1 MQYIENDM
9 DDLFKRAAENY
20 PLKTGEG
27 DWETIASRLKS
38 VSNETRSV
46 TIFKKDI
53 YKKLLVLVLFFS
65 TLTIGKS
72 ALQLPKAGLPSLSIE
87 KIIVSDNKINTDH
100 LKLQDI
106 NTSGYTLNHSK
117 KPTTAAFLNRYFS
130 GGQKL
135 VQQSYYPNTGTKKSG
150 TDATQTIQSRQ
161 AKNDNDQTLPF
172 LLYEP
177 ATALYNVDDVAVY
190 EDLSLS
196 VKNENIQRLN
206 ESTKEVITVDKKISQ
221 KKDHI
226 ELSKKKAFYIG
237 VAAGP
242 DFSKVQSMAFSN
254 SGFSIGLIAGIKLAG
269 KISFETGILWN
280 RKYYNST
287 GNEFNMDKI
296 KSTMPAGMVINSL
309 EAKSSLIEIP
319 FKIKYDFLNR
329 ANATWFATAGISAYI
344 MTTESNKYHVTMNGN
359 TEMVT
364 GIYRNYNYGLPAVAS
379 ISVGYQ
385 KNLSKFINIRIEPFL
400 KIPLQG
406 MGVGNLPITST
417 GLQFG
422 ITRFFK

>member
-1 MQYIENDM
+1 MQYLENDM

-27 DWETIASRLKS
+27 DWEAIASRLKS
-38 VSNETRSV
+38 VPDKTRTV
-46 TIFKKDI
+46 TTFKKSI
-53 YKKLLVLVLFFS
+53 NKKLLGLVLVFS
-65 TLTIGKS
+65 TLAIGKS
-72 ALQLPKAGLPSLSIE
+72 ALQLPKAGLSSSYIE
-87 KIIVSDNKINTDH
+87 KIIVSDNKINITQ

-106 NTSGYTLNHSK
+106 NTSGYTLNYSK
-117 KPTTAAFLNRYFS
+117 KPTTAAFLNISFS
-130 GGQKL
+130 VGQKP
-135 VQQSYYPNTGTKKSG
+135 VQQSYYPNTGKKKSG
-150 TDATQTIQSRQ
+150 TDATQNIQSLQ
-161 AKNDNDQTLPF
+161 TINDNDQSSLF
-172 LLYEP
+172 LLYKP
-177 ATALYNVDDVAVY
+177 VTAPYNVGDEAVY
-190 EDLSLS
+190 KHQVVS
-196 VKNENIQRLN
+196 VKNENIQLVN
-206 ESTKEVITVDKKISQ
+206 ESAKEVITVDKNTSQ
-221 KKDHI
+221 KKDHS

-237 VAAGP
+237 IAAGP

-269 KISFETGILWN
+269 KTSFETGILWN
-280 RKYYNST
+280 RKNYNSE
-287 GNEFNMDKI
+287 GNKFNLDKI
-296 KSTMPAGMVINSL
+296 GSTMPAGMVINSL

-319 FKIKYDFLNR
+319 FKIKYDFFNK

-359 TEMVT
+359 TEMVA

-385 KNLSKFINIRIEPFL
+385 KNISKFINIRIEPFL

-406 MGVGNLPITST
+406 MGVGNLPLTSA

>member
-38 VSNETRSV
+38 VPDNTRPI
-46 TIFKKDI
+46 TTFKKNI
-53 YKKLLVLVLFFS
+53 NKKLLGLMLFFL
-65 TLTIGKS
+65 TLTVGKS
-72 ALQLPKAGLPSLSIE
+72 AFQLPKVGLPSSSIE
-87 KIIVSDNKINTDH
+87 KIIVSDNKINIGK
-100 LKLQDI
+100 LKQQDI
-106 NTSGYTLNHSK
+106 NTSGYTLNYNK
-117 KPTTAAFLNRYFS
+117 KPTTAAFLNSYFS
-130 GGQKL
+130 GVQKP
-135 VQQSYYPNTGTKKSG
+135 VQQSYYPNTGNNKSG
-150 TDATQTIQSRQ
+150 TDATQTIQCLQ
-161 AKNDNDQTLPF
+161 TKNDNAQTLPF

-177 ATALYNVDDVAVY
+177 ATALYNIDDVAVY

-206 ESTKEVITVDKKISQ
+206 ELTKKVITVDKKISQ

-242 DFSKVQSMAFSN
+242 DFSKVQSTAFN
-254 SGFSIGLIAGIKLAG
+254 NPGFSAGLIAGVRLADRT
-269 KISFETGILWN
+269 SFETGILFN
-280 RKYYNST
+280 RKNYNSA
-287 GNEFNMDKI
+287 GNEFKMDKI
-296 KSTMPAGMVINSL
+296 GSTMPAGMVINSL

-319 FKIKYDFLNR
+319 FKIKYDFLNN

-344 MTTESNKYHVTMNGN
+344 MITESNRYHVTMNGN
-359 TEMVT
+359 TEMIT
-364 GIYRNYNYGLPAVAS
+364 GVYRSYNYGLPAVAS
-379 ISVGYQ
+379 ISAAYQ
-385 KNLSKFINIRIEPFL
+385 KKFSKFINVRIEPFL

-406 MGVGNLPITST
+406 MGVGNLPITSV
-417 GLQFG
+417 GLQVG